1 MFILKHFRITIRLR
15 KKSVPL
21 LLISSLQELESC
33 NEVSLEFSMSQLKDG
48 ETHCFFH
55 SLLVC
60 WFFFLCFL
68 SLSAYSSTP
77 RSSQKWFCAC
87 VLVDKFTQN
96 HIQTDIHICTMQYA
110 LCVFFLVYGR
120 EERWVV
126 RWRGCK
132 YVRCA
137 CMQNRICAS
146 LG

>member
-60 WFFFLCFL
+60 WFFF
-68 SLSAYSSTP
+68 
-77 RSSQKWFCAC
+77 CAFWAC
-87 VLVDKFTQN
+87 LHTLLLQDPAKSGFVRVCLWINSHKTTFR
-96 HIQTDIHICTMQYA
+96 QTYTFVQCNMPSV
-110 LCVFFLVYGR
+110 CFFLYMEGR
-120 EERWVV
+120 KAGWSDGGAVSMWGV
-126 RWRGCK
+126 HACK
-132 YVRCA
+132 IVFVHR
-137 CMQNRICAS
+137 
-146 LG
+146 

>member
-68 SLSAYSSTP
+68 SLSAYSSAP
-77 RSSQKWFCAC
+77 RSSQKWFCVWIYPQAHTH
-87 VLVDKFTQN
+87 KTTFRQTYTF
-96 HIQTDIHICTMQYA
+96 IQCNMPSV
-110 LCVFFLVYGR
+110 CFFLYMEGR
-120 EERWVV
+120 KAGWSDGGAVSMWGV
-126 RWRGCK
+126 HACK
-132 YVRCA
+132 IVFVHR
-137 CMQNRICAS
+137 
-146 LG
+146 